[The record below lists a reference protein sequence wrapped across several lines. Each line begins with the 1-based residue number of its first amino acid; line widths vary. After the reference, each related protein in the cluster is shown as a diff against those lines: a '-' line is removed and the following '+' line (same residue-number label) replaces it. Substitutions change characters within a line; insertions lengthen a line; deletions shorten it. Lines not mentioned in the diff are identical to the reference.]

1 MKYHE
6 HKYDLI
12 VVLGD
17 NKNPPIWIYDE
28 WIKIENEFMKLVK
41 FSTKKA
47 ALRSTQYDQTNKKYI
62 SFGKISDLA
71 GNKWCHLSPIN
82 KNNSNNWVFISTEMW
97 VPSWNECEKTDMPPE
112 VFIHIVNE
120 KSNADNTVLF
130 NPFIVIAI
138 RSDVKYENDTI
149 YNIKKILNANAFIHK
164 NRQWGY
170 KEFGGFSNS
179 IQDLMSNSL
188 FSKSNIHKENNYL
201 EFINKEWKEI

>member
-1 MKYHE
+1 
-6 HKYDLI
+6 
-12 VVLGD
+12 
-17 NKNPPIWIYDE
+17 
-28 WIKIENEFMKLVK
+28 
-41 FSTKKA
+41 
-47 ALRSTQYDQTNKKYI
+47 
-62 SFGKISDLA
+62 
-71 GNKWCHLSPIN
+71 
-82 KNNSNNWVFISTEMW
+82 MW